1 MGIAY
6 RKFEPTE
13 YVMKVKRGKIVQKG
27 LGLSFFYNTMTTS
40 MTVIPATAFDTGF
53 TFDELM
59 TADFQSV
66 SVQGDISYIITNYE
80 RASQMVDFSWKGKKE
95 YAAALTEARQ
105 KMSRRVLNL
114 VKVCIAKFI
123 SGRTVREAIISAD
136 ELAGVLRERMKE
148 DEGLRDLGL
157 ELVSVSILGVL
168 ARSDTRKA
176 LEAAAREEILKQ
188 QDDAIYKRRNAAVE
202 QERIVKENEL
212 NTEIRV
218 AEKQKEKREKE
229 MEMNRLVQEK
239 QAELDARKLA
249 SEIRL
254 EEENCRL
261 VDLQTE
267 NEKKKSDARAYDS
280 EALLKT
286 FSGVDKE
293 IIKALAISGMDS
305 RSLIARAFLE
315 MGDKAGKIGML
326 NVSPDL
332 LSALT
337 DVPEDSTDISDRRAA
352 PGRRN

>member
-6 RKFEPTE
+6 KKFEPTE
-13 YVMKVKRGKIVQKG
+13 YVIKVRKGRVVQKG
-27 LGLSFFYNTMTTS
+27 PGLSFFYNTMTTS
-40 MTVIPATAFDTGF
+40 MTVIPVTAFDTGF

-66 SVQGDISYIITNYE
+66 SVQGDISYIITDYE

-95 YAAALTEARQ
+95 YVAVLTEARQ

-114 VKVCIAKFI
+114 VKVCITKFI
-123 SGRTVREAIISAD
+123 SGKTVREAIISAD
-136 ELAGVLRERMKE
+136 ELAGALRERMRE
-148 DEGLRDLGL
+148 DVGLKDFGL

-188 QDDAIYKRRNAAVE
+188 QDDAIYKRRNAAIE

-229 MEMNRLVQEK
+229 MEMKRLVQEK
-239 QAELDARKLA
+239 QAELDARRIA

-267 NEKKKSDARAYDS
+267 NEKKKSDAKAYDS
-280 EALLKT
+280 EVLLKT

-293 IIKALAISGMDS
+293 IVKALAISGMDS

-315 MGDKAGKIGML
+315 MGDKAGKIGTL

-332 LSALT
+332 LNALT
-337 DVPEDSTDISDRRAA
+337 E
-352 PGRRN
+352 

>member
-6 RKFEPTE
+6 KKFEPTE
-13 YVMKVKRGKIVQKG
+13 YVMKVRRGKIVQKG

-40 MTVIPATAFDTGF
+40 MVVIPATAFDTGF
-53 TFDELM
+53 AFDELM

-66 SVQGDISYIITNYE
+66 SVQGDISYIVTDYE
-80 RASQMVDFSWKGKKE
+80 RASRMVDFSWKGKKE
-95 YAAALTEARQ
+95 YMAVLTEAGQ
-105 KMSRRVLNL
+105 KMSKRVLNL
-114 VKVCIAKFI
+114 VKVCITKFI
-123 SGRTVREAIISAD
+123 SGKTVQEAIVSAD
-136 ELAGVLRERMKE
+136 ELAGALREGMKE
-148 DEGLRDLGL
+148 DEGLRDFGL
-157 ELVSVSILGVL
+157 DLVSVSILGVL

-188 QDDAIYKRRNAAVE
+188 QDNAIYKRRNAAIE

-229 MEMNRLVQEK
+229 MEMKRLVQEK
-239 QAELDARKLA
+239 QAELDARKIA

-267 NEKKKSDARAYDS
+267 NEKKKSDAKAYDS
-280 EALLKT
+280 EALLKA
-286 FSGVDKE
+286 FAGVDTE
-293 IIKALAISGMDS
+293 IVKALAISGMDS
-305 RSLIARAFLE
+305 RSLIAKAFLE
-315 MGDKAGKIGML
+315 MGDKAGKIGTL

-337 DVPEDSTDISDRRAA
+337 DA
-352 PGRRN
+352 

>member
-229 MEMNRLVQEK
+229 MEMKRLVQEK

>member
-13 YVMKVKRGKIVQKG
+13 YVMKVRKGKAVQKG

-40 MTVIPATAFDTGF
+40 MVVIPATAVDTGF
-53 TFDELM
+53 AFDELM

-66 SVQGDISYIITNYE
+66 SVQGDISYIVTDYE
-80 RASQMVDFSWKGKKE
+80 RASRMVDFSWKGKKE
-95 YAAALTEARQ
+95 YAAALTEAKQ
-105 KMSRRVLNL
+105 KMSKRVLNL
-114 VKVCIAKFI
+114 VKVCITKFI
-123 SGRTVREAIISAD
+123 SGKTVREAIVSAD
-136 ELAGVLRERMKE
+136 ELAGALREGMRE
-148 DEGLRDLGL
+148 DETLKDFGL

-176 LEAAAREEILKQ
+176 LEAAAREEILRQ
-188 QDDAIYKRRNAAVE
+188 QDDAIYKRRNAAIE
-202 QERIVKENEL
+202 QERLVKENEL

-229 MEMNRLVQEK
+229 MEMKRLVQEK
-239 QAELDARKLA
+239 QAELDARRIA
-249 SEIRL
+249 SEISL

-267 NEKKKSDARAYDS
+267 NEKKKSDAKAYDS

-286 FSGVDKE
+286 FAGVDKE
-293 IIKALAISGMDS
+293 IVKALAISGMDS

-315 MGDKAGKIGML
+315 MGDKADKIGTL

-332 LSALT
+332 LNALT
-337 DVPEDSTDISDRRAA
+337 D
-352 PGRRN
+352 

>member
-6 RKFEPTE
+6 KKFEPTE
-13 YVMKVKRGKIVQKG
+13 YVIKVRKGRVVQKG
-27 LGLSFFYNTMTTS
+27 PGLSFFYNTMTTS

-66 SVQGDISYIITNYE
+66 SVQGDISYIITDYK
-80 RASQMVDFSWKGKKE
+80 RASQMVDFSWKRKKE
-95 YAAALTEARQ
+95 YAAVLTEARQ

-114 VKVCIAKFI
+114 VKVCITKFI
-123 SGRTVREAIISAD
+123 SGKTVREAIISAD
-136 ELAGVLRERMKE
+136 ELAGALRERMRE
-148 DEGLRDLGL
+148 DVGLKDFGL

-188 QDDAIYKRRNAAVE
+188 QDDAIYKRRNAAIE

-229 MEMNRLVQEK
+229 MEMKRLVQEK
-239 QAELDARKLA
+239 QAELDARRIA

-267 NEKKKSDARAYDS
+267 NEKKKSDAKAYDS

-293 IIKALAISGMDS
+293 IVKALAISGMDS

-315 MGDKAGKIGML
+315 MGDKADKIGTL

-332 LSALT
+332 LNALT
-337 DVPEDSTDISDRRAA
+337 D
-352 PGRRN
+352 

>member
-6 RKFEPTE
+6 KKFEPTE
-13 YVMKVKRGKIVQKG
+13 YVIKVRKGRVVQKG
-27 LGLSFFYNTMTTS
+27 PGLSFFYNTMTTS
-40 MTVIPATAFDTGF
+40 MTVIPVTAFDTGF

-66 SVQGDISYIITNYE
+66 SVQGDISYIITDYE

-95 YAAALTEARQ
+95 YVAVLTEARQ

-114 VKVCIAKFI
+114 VKVCITKFI
-123 SGRTVREAIISAD
+123 SGKTVQEAIISAD
-136 ELAGVLRERMKE
+136 ELAGALRERMRE
-148 DEGLRDLGL
+148 DVGLKDFGL

-188 QDDAIYKRRNAAVE
+188 QDDAIYKRRNAAIE

-229 MEMNRLVQEK
+229 MEMKRLVQEK
-239 QAELDARKLA
+239 QAELDARRIA

-267 NEKKKSDARAYDS
+267 NEKKKSDAKAYDS
-280 EALLKT
+280 EVLLKT

-293 IIKALAISGMDS
+293 IVKALAISGMDS

-315 MGDKAGKIGML
+315 MGDKAGKIGTL

-332 LSALT
+332 LNALT
-337 DVPEDSTDISDRRAA
+337 E
-352 PGRRN
+352 